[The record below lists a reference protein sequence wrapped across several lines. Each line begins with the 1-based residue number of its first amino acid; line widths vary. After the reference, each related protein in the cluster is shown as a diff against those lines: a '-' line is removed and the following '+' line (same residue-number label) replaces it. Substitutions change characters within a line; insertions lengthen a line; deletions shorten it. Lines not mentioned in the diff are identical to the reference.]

1 MSALAIDFPR
11 DGDLLNVHDGR
22 QTPAGLTITVRGTA
36 PPQAQVTIAGLTLRA
51 EAGVWAADVTLTEP
65 VSTLAATCGGQ
76 AVAVTVYWDRS
87 TRLRYRYS
95 TDDNIYFLRDLATES
110 YTSLFDQPYLA
121 FWRRLHET
129 YGLKVQHNI
138 YWCEPEGFDLSQMPE
153 RYRGEF
159 EDHADWLKLTFHA
172 EQDKPDR
179 PYIDAGYDVLARDF
193 ERITAEIHRFA
204 GESATS
210 AFTTIHWAEATFEG
224 CQALRDRGIAG
235 LAGYFITEPQPDG
248 SELPRV
254 AYYHDLATTRH
265 AAGREAFR
273 CHRGGLWFIKHDL
286 VCNGHPPEQIRGL
299 LDGIAANPQRRQ
311 IMEVMIH
318 EQYFRSHLRHYQP
331 DAEQRVVECVAW
343 LAEHGY
349 ESVFWDDG
357 LLGPGIPVR

>member
-1 MSALAIDFPR
+1 L
-11 DGDLLNVHDGR
+11 
-22 QTPAGLTITVRGTA
+22 
-36 PPQAQVTIAGLTLRA
+36 
-51 EAGVWAADVTLTEP
+51 
-65 VSTLAATCGGQ
+65 
-76 AVAVTVYWDRS
+76 
-87 TRLRYRYS
+87 
-95 TDDNIYFLRDLATES
+95 
-110 YTSLFDQPYLA
+110 
-121 FWRRLHET
+121 
-129 YGLKVQHNI
+129 
-138 YWCEPEGFDLSQMPE
+138 
-153 RYRGEF
+153 
-159 EDHADWLKLTFHA
+159 
-172 EQDKPDR
+172 
-179 PYIDAGYDVLARDF
+179 
-193 ERITAEIHRFA
+193 
-204 GESATS
+204 
-210 AFTTIHWAEATFEG
+210 
-224 CQALRDRGIAG
+224 QALRDRGIAG
-235 LAGYFITEPQPDG
+235 LAGLLHHRAAAG
-248 SELPRV
+248 RVGAARV